1 MVFFQGQSLS
11 GGLATGTAVVLEFEI
26 HPKFAFKDRRE
37 SDSILQTHVESECE
51 RMDEA
56 LDISRKELL
65 TLGSTI
71 SKSTALGATVDIFNV
86 HASLAREISES
97 VKTLIAN
104 DLLSVE
110 TALENVID
118 QWISRLALLDNAYF
132 RERTV
137 DIRDIGQRLKR
148 QLQPVVGTGPQ
159 EYPTGTVIVARE
171 LMPSDAMALA
181 GRGIAAIVTELGS
194 KLGHTAIIARALGIP
209 AITGII
215 NVVAKI
221 GSGETVLV
229 DGDAGRVV
237 VRPTIRALT
246 EFRMRLAEAVT
257 EEDAAVDLSRILPCS
272 TADGVMITLRGNVGM
287 QVEAEQIRR
296 FGLDGIGLL
305 RTEFLFL
312 TSQVRPDTESQR
324 LIYSQI
330 AESLKGLPLVIRTF
344 DFGSEKLPPFLAL
357 DSEVD
362 PLYMSVRGLAFSLAE
377 GALLRDQI
385 EAIVHV
391 AQQADVRIL
400 LPMVISGSDLS
411 QVISIMDEVLNL
423 FEGMIRPPLGAM
435 IETPAALFCLDEI
448 LELVDFIT
456 IGTNDLS
463 HYMLAAN
470 REFSGTNDQITA
482 MHPAV
487 LRAIA
492 QVANSAQQH
501 DCPLCVC
508 GEEAGE
514 PEFAQLLIG
523 LGIRELSI
531 SPAKSKSIRSAI
543 AGIDTK
549 AASEL
554 AARALQCQSPN
565 EVRELCALSSSSVH
579 PVEQAELSEAC
590 L

>member
-1 MVFFQGQSLS
+1 MEFFQGQSLS

-26 HPKFAFKDRRE
+26 HPKLAFKDRPE
-37 SDSILQTHVESECE
+37 SDSILQAHVESECE

-56 LDISRKELL
+56 LDISRTELL

-71 SKSTALGATVDIFNV
+71 SKSTALGATVDLFNV

-97 VKTLIAN
+97 VKTLVAN

-110 TALENVID
+110 KALENVID
-118 QWISRLALLDNAYF
+118 QWISRLSSIDNAYF

-148 QLQPVVGTGPQ
+148 QLHQIVCTIPQ
-159 EYPTGTVIVARE
+159 EYPTGTVIVVRE
-171 LMPSDAMALA
+171 LMPSDAIALA
-181 GRGIAAIVTELGS
+181 GRGVAAIVTELGS

-215 NVVAKI
+215 DVTEKVC
-221 GSGETVLV
+221 SGETLLF
-229 DGDAGRVV
+229 DGDAGSIV
-237 VRPTIRALT
+237 VRPTMQALT
-246 EFRMRLAEAVT
+246 EFKMRLAAAVAEA
-257 EEDAAVDLSRILPCS
+257 DAADDFSEVLPCK
-272 TADGVMITLRGNVGM
+272 TADGVTISLGGNVGM
-287 QVEAEQIRR
+287 QVEAEQVRR
-296 FGLDGIGLL
+296 AGLEGIGLL

-312 TSQVRPDTESQR
+312 TSKVRPDTESQQ

-330 AESLKGLPLVIRTF
+330 ADSQKGLPLVIRTF
-344 DFGSEKLPPFLAL
+344 DFGGEKLPSFLAL
-357 DSEVD
+357 DPESD
-362 PLYMSVRGLAFSLAE
+362 PLFLSVRGLAFSLAE
-377 GALLRDQI
+377 DALLRDQI
-385 EAIVHV
+385 KAIVHV
-391 AQQADVRIL
+391 AQEADVRVL
-400 LPMVISGSDLS
+400 LPMVIGGSDIS
-411 QVISIMDEVLNL
+411 QVISIMEELLNL
-423 FEGMIRPPLGAM
+423 SDGMIRPPLGAM

-448 LELVDFIT
+448 LELVDFVT

-470 REFSGTNDQITA
+470 REFSGTNEQITA

-492 QVANSAQQH
+492 HVAKTAQQQ

-531 SPAKSKSIRSAI
+531 SPSKAKSIRSAI

-549 AASEL
+549 TASEL
-554 AARALQCQSPN
+554 AARALLCQSPN
-565 EVRELCALSSSSVH
+565 EVRKLCALSRSPMH
-579 PVEQAELSEAC
+579 PVERNEFSEAC